1 MDQTPIP
8 YVLDIKHTI
17 VRVRLKF
24 GVKWGN
30 PGSCK
35 GAAEIWCQMGEIQA
49 SVRVR
54 LKFGVKWGNPG

>member
-1 MDQTPIP
+1 M
-8 YVLDIKHTI
+8 
-17 VRVRLKF
+17 RLKF

-35 GAAEIWCQMGEIQA
+35 GAAEIWCEMGEIQA

-54 LKFGVKWGNPG
+54 LKFGVKWGKYRLVKRYCTVQLTVFSDCSA